1 MSEEAFKWL
10 KAYAQKKNEV
20 SFLEKKIP
28 SDVLNRNEYYLKV
41 FEFDSADMNG
51 VANYKCEL
59 LRSYAKMEG
68 IDISKIRKIPNLHEK
83 SVLTEST
90 EMTNLINEEKTMAK
104 VKYNDKQVAV
114 FQKFIRAGYG
124 IEEVKNPEFNEK
136 QLKELYLGK
145 KAGLDI
151 SLYCSPKI
159 SAEEMKELRRTAAS
173 GVDLQKI
180 AETVIHTG
188 DYNTEQTLQILDAA
202 KHGVSFENMLNP
214 ELDHLQMRQIK
225 LGECYGID
233 TSIYATTDF
242 SAEQMQSLRLELTVQ
257 KVIERIKEFFKERWD
272 SILEWAGRKKITPE
286 MAEEINDIVS
296 AQSPKGIVEQLI
308 SESSLTVI
316 AAKVYNKVSTQ
327 ILEGEKEIENE
338 TVQSTTELAEEASAD
353 MVQEQQE
360 EAGEKT
366 AGEQQQQSEAEVMVE
381 TSSGKM
387 PLREH
392 QEMTAYQKGYDSY
405 EDMMKEIEGIDQEA
419 AYGNPPPEEEYFD
432 AEEYLG

>member
-1 MSEEAFKWL
+1 
-10 KAYAQKKNEV
+10 
-20 SFLEKKIP
+20 
-28 SDVLNRNEYYLKV
+28 
-41 FEFDSADMNG
+41 
-51 VANYKCEL
+51 
-59 LRSYAKMEG
+59 
-68 IDISKIRKIPNLHEK
+68 
-83 SVLTEST
+83 
-90 EMTNLINEEKTMAK
+90 MAK

-114 FQKFIRAGYG
+114 FRKFIRAGFD
-124 IEEVKNPEFNEK
+124 IEAVKNPDLNEK
-136 QLKELYLGK
+136 QLRELYLAR
-145 KAGLDI
+145 KANIDI
-151 SLYCSPKI
+151 SLYAFPKV
-159 SAEEMKELRRTAAS
+159 SAEEMKELRKSAAA
-173 GVDLQKI
+173 GVNLKDI
-180 AETVIHTG
+180 AETVIRTG
-188 DYNTEQTLQILDAA
+188 DYNKEQTLQILDAA
-202 KHGVSFENMLNP
+202 RHGVSFKNMLNP

-225 LGECYGID
+225 LGERYGID
-233 TSIYATTDF
+233 TSIYSTTDF

-296 AQSPKGIVEQLI
+296 AQSPKGIVNQLI
-308 SESSLTVI
+308 SESALTVI
-316 AAKVYNKVSTQ
+316 AAKVYDKVSAQ

-387 PLREH
+387 PLREY

-405 EDMMKEIEGIDQEA
+405 EDMMKARESVNEEA
-419 AYGNPPPEEEYFD
+419 AYGTPPPEEEYFD

>member
-1 MSEEAFKWL
+1 
-10 KAYAQKKNEV
+10 
-20 SFLEKKIP
+20 
-28 SDVLNRNEYYLKV
+28 
-41 FEFDSADMNG
+41 
-51 VANYKCEL
+51 
-59 LRSYAKMEG
+59 
-68 IDISKIRKIPNLHEK
+68 
-83 SVLTEST
+83 
-90 EMTNLINEEKTMAK
+90 MAK
-104 VKYNDKQVAV
+104 AKYNDKQVV
-114 FQKFIRAGYG
+114 MFQKFIRAGYG
-124 IEEVKNPEFNEK
+124 IEEVKNPDLNEK

-180 AETVIHTG
+180 AETVIRTG
-188 DYNTEQTLQILDAA
+188 DYNKEQTLQILDAA

-225 LGECYGID
+225 LGERYGID
-233 TSIYATTDF
+233 TRIYATPDF
-242 SAEQMQSLRLELTVQ
+242 SAEQMQRLRLELTVQ

-296 AQSPKGIVEQLI
+296 AQSPKGIVEQLM
-308 SESSLTVI
+308 SESALTVI
-316 AAKVYNKVSTQ
+316 AAKVYDKVSAQ

-360 EAGEKT
+360 EVGEK
-366 AGEQQQQSEAEVMVE
+366 ASREQQQPEAEVMVE

-387 PLREH
+387 PLKEY

-405 EDMMKEIEGIDQEA
+405 EDMIKESEGIDQEA
-419 AYGNPPPEEEYFD
+419 AYGTPPPEEEYFEVD
-432 AEEYLG
+432 EYLG